1 MDIPYFNN
9 EHYADPT
16 AYEALKNI
24 EAERRALRAFRPI
37 VYVCSPFSGDVVT
50 NVANARRY
58 CRFAVDSGYIP
69 IAVHLLYPRFMNDD
83 DPEERELAL
92 FFGTA
97 VMSKCSEVWVFGDRI
112 SSGMASEI
120 TRAKWKNY
128 RIRYFDTDCREVTDH
143 A

>member
-24 EAERRALRAFRPI
+24 EAERKALRAFRPI
-37 VYVCSPFSGDVVT
+37 VYICSPFSGDVEA
-50 NVANARRY
+50 NVANARKY

-69 IAVHLLYPRFMNDD
+69 IAVHLLYPQFMNDD

-92 FFGTA
+92 FFGNA
-97 VMSKCSEVWVFGDRI
+97 IMSKCSEVWVFGERI
-112 SSGMASEI
+112 SSGMAAEI
-120 TRAKWKNY
+120 TRAGWKHY
-128 RIRYFDTDCREVTDH
+128 HIRYFDSNCKEVTDH